1 MGVEPTRTGC
11 KRGVVG
17 VASLQSTSEL
27 CKELR
32 VLGWD
37 NVLQCNSFIELV
49 GSTSHVG
56 RVKADTQ
63 IPEGGHVLFQVLGH
77 LLNGPSEY

>member
-11 KRGVVG
+11 KRGVVE

-27 CKELR
+27 CKEL
-32 VLGWD
+32 GWD
-37 NVLQCNSFIELV
+37 NVLQCFVPN
-49 GSTSHVG
+49 
-56 RVKADTQ
+56 
-63 IPEGGHVLFQVLGH
+63 VLGH